1 MTAEQLYVG
10 NCQEAAGEVGPSEPT
25 VPGPG
30 QGIYGCDYHAL
41 VGIYA
46 HVAEARVHMLQ
57 GQGSSAEV
65 CPSFPTVSTLAVEAH
80 APCMLACVAPSL

>member
-1 MTAEQLYVG
+1 M
-10 NCQEAAGEVGPSEPT
+10 
-25 VPGPG
+25 PGPG

-46 HVAEARVHMLQ
+46 HVAEARVLMLQ

-65 CPSFPTVSTLAVEAH
+65 CPLFPTFSAVALGGSGPMH
-80 APCMLACVAPSL
+80 DGLRSSQSLGNLLLLR